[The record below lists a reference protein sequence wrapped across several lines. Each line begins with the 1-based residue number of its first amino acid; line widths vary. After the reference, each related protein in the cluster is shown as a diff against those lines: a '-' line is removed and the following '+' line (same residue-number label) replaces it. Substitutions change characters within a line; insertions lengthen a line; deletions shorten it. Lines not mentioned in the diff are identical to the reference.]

1 MKALKHPL
9 RFLVAVLMLLFV
21 LTALF
26 LYMVPPSINQSV
38 LLEAHGTVIR
48 VDLAITSL
56 EKTRGLSGRGGLGKN
71 EGMLFLFDSLD
82 RHAMW
87 MKGMTFPIDILW
99 IKNGK
104 VADIEYSAE
113 AEPGVPDE
121 FLTRYSPDISA
132 ELVLELPAG
141 FAKRHEISIGDEVYL
156 LSGALPATHR
166 ALLKEKGE

>member
-9 RFLVAVLMLLFV
+9 RFLVAVLILLFV

-38 LLEAHGTVIR
+38 LLEARGTVVR
-48 VDLAITSL
+48 ADLAITGL

-104 VADIEYSAE
+104 VADIE
-113 AEPGVPDE
+113 
-121 FLTRYSPDISA
+121 
-132 ELVLELPAG
+132 LPAE

-156 LSGALPATHR
+156 LSGTLPATHR